1 MSDLALSGLPVLSGA
16 LFVPE
21 RGVWVADLVVDTE
34 TPPTERVQLTA
45 GDDRWHGAVLRGGVS
60 EGRWMGRVVGGRG
73 RLSRVVPPRLY
84 QRLQARP
91 IVEAIMREAGEELA
105 ADAPGLTGYLQSW
118 TRARGTA
125 AALLSLVLG
134 HLGLAWRALPDGTL
148 TTAPWP
154 TAAVDAS
161 AQELDT
167 DPSTNTTAFAPEGLD
182 LLPGLTSAGRTVRDV
197 VYTLDGPALRAAVTW
212 R

>member
-1 MSDLALSGLPVLSGA
+1 MSDLALSGVPVLSGA

-21 RGVWVADLVVDTE
+21 RGVWVADLVLDTE
-34 TPPTERVQLTA
+34 TAPTERVQLTA
-45 GDDRWHGAVLRGGVS
+45 GDVTWEGAVLRGGIH

-73 RLSRVVPPRLY
+73 RLSRVVPARFY

-91 IVEAIMREAGEELA
+91 IVEAIMREAGEELDA
-105 ADAPGLTGYLQSW
+105 AAPGLSGYLQTW
-118 TRARGTA
+118 TRSRGTA
-125 AALLSLVLG
+125 AALLGLVLG
-134 HLGLAWRALPDGTL
+134 HLGLSWRATPTGTL

-154 TAAVDAS
+154 SGEVSDD

-167 DPSTNTTAFAPEGLD
+167 DPSINASTFAPEGLD

-197 VYTLDGPALRAAVTW
+197 TYTLDGPALRAEVTW